1 MYEVLVDQ
9 LLKQTARKLIVES
22 GNKAYIIE
30 QPIILTN
37 SYQSISQPGQVAE
50 PQVFSDT
57 KLVTFIQKKW
67 GVKPAKNQY
76 VVTLIKDGEK
86 YTQES
91 DYNVGQVIGV
101 IISGELIGYLV
112 YCNDQEVI
120 KYAKQ

>member
-57 KLVTFIQKKW
+57 KLITFIQKKW
-67 GVKPAKNQY
+67 GIKPTKGAY
-76 VVTLIKDGEK
+76 VATLINDNGH
-86 YTQES
+86 YIQES
-91 DYNVGQVIGV
+91 DYNVGQTIEVV
-101 IISGELIGYLV
+101 ISGELIGYLV